1 MNIFSNNIC
10 GIGCEVKRSWVK
22 DSKIENH
29 SFLVGQ
35 QETKSLE
42 VKDLEVKDGLD
53 RQILGSPN
61 FQCYVV

>member
-22 DSKIENH
+22 DSRIENH

-35 QETKSLE
+35 QETKS
-42 VKDLEVKDGLD
+42 LEVKDGLD